1 MTKFFKD
8 NKIYNAIEFE
18 RKRGCLILRIFLLII
33 GIISLVCGVKFIYDA
48 RPIVKK
54 YFSFG
59 DKNEASMGLKI
70 LGFLLTIIGG
80 TIMYFVY

>member
-1 MTKFFKD
+1 MLKLKIFFL
-8 NKIYNAIEFE
+8 F
-18 RKRGCLILRIFLLII
+18 I

-59 DKNEASMGLKI
+59 DKNEATLGLKM
-70 LGFLLTIIGG
+70 LGFLLSIVGG
-80 TIMYFVY
+80 ALIYFMY

>member
-1 MTKFFKD
+1 MKIFFL
-8 NKIYNAIEFE
+8 F
-18 RKRGCLILRIFLLII
+18 I

-59 DKNEASMGLKI
+59 DKNEATLGLKM
-70 LGFLLTIIGG
+70 LGFLLSIVGG
-80 TIMYFVY
+80 ALIYFMY

>member
-1 MTKFFKD
+1 MK
-8 NKIYNAIEFE
+8 
-18 RKRGCLILRIFLLII
+18 IFLLFI
-33 GIISLVCGVKFIYDA
+33 GVVSAVIGVKLVYDA

-59 DKNEASMGLKI
+59 DKNEATFGLKI

-80 TIMYFVY
+80 TIIYFMY

>member
-1 MTKFFKD
+1 M
-8 NKIYNAIEFE
+8 KI
-18 RKRGCLILRIFLLII
+18 LLLTI

-59 DKNEASMGLKI
+59 DKNEAALGLKI
-70 LGFLLTIIGG
+70 FGFLLMVIGAV
-80 TIMYFVY
+80 IMYFVY

>member
-1 MTKFFKD
+1 MF
-8 NKIYNAIEFE
+8 NLKI
-18 RKRGCLILRIFLLII
+18 LLLTI

-59 DKNEASMGLKI
+59 DKNEATLGLKMF
-70 LGFLLTIIGG
+70 GFMLMIIGG
-80 TIMYFVY
+80 IIMYFIY